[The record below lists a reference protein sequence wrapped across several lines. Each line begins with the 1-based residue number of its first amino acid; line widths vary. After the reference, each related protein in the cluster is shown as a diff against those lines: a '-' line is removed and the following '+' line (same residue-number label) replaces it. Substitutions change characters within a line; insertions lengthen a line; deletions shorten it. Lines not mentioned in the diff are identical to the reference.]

1 MGMFHISNLLMQAAD
16 VQKGFGAE
24 VKRRRIQLGIS
35 QEKLAERANLHRT
48 YVSDVEAGKRNPSLA
63 SIQRLTLALGASL
76 GAIFAS
82 VEDGKTVDGEA
93 GSPKLG
99 DILPVEDNQKDI
111 ELTLAAFRQA
121 KLTNPIHVIHDGIE
135 ALDYVFCRGNYAKR
149 PKTDRPQV
157 VLLDLHLPKIHG
169 LEVLRRIKA
178 DEFARK
184 IPVVVLT
191 ISQRDDHIQEALR
204 LGAQSYIVKPVDF
217 QNFSQSTSKLSF
229 RWAMLNPAEGL

>member
-1 MGMFHISNLLMQAAD
+1 MDAAD

-24 VKRRRIQLGIS
+24 IKRRRIQLGIS

-82 VEDGKTVDGEA
+82 VEDGARIPGEA
-93 GSPKLG
+93 GTAPKLG
-99 DILPVEDNQKDI
+99 DILLVEDNLKDI
-111 ELTLAAFRQA
+111 ELTLTAFRQA
-121 KLTNPIHVIHDGIE
+121 KLTNPVQVVHDGVE
-135 ALDYVFCRGNYAKR
+135 ALDYVFCRGEYAKR
-149 PKTDRPQV
+149 AKTERPQV
-157 VLLDLHLPKIHG
+157 VLLDLHLPKMHG

-178 DEFARK
+178 DDFARK

-191 ISQRDDHIQEALR
+191 VSQRDDHIREALR

-229 RWAMLNPAEGL
+229 RWAMLNPLEGVEAAVRKQS

>member
-1 MGMFHISNLLMQAAD
+1 MFHISNLLMQPAD

-24 VKRRRIQLGIS
+24 VKRRRVQLGIS

-82 VEDGKTVDGEA
+82 VEDGKNSNGEPN
-93 GSPKLG
+93 SPKLG
-99 DILPVEDNQKDI
+99 DILLVEDNHKDI

-121 KLTNPIHVIHDGIE
+121 KLTNPIQVIHDGIE

-149 PKTDRPQV
+149 PRTERPQV

-169 LEVLRRIKA
+169 LEILRRIKG
-178 DEFARK
+178 DEFTRK

-191 ISQRDDHIQEALR
+191 ASQRDDHIQEALR

>member
-1 MGMFHISNLLMQAAD
+1 MFHISNPLMQPAD

-82 VEDGKTVDGEA
+82 VEDGKKTDGEPL
-93 GSPKLG
+93 SSKLG
-99 DILPVEDNQKDI
+99 DILLVEDNHKDI

-149 PKTDRPQV
+149 PKTERPQV

-191 ISQRDDHIQEALR
+191 VSQRDDHIHEALR

-229 RWAMLNPAEGL
+229 RWAMLEPVGA

>member
-1 MGMFHISNLLMQAAD
+1 MSNALMDAAD

-35 QEKLAERANLHRT
+35 QEKLAERASLHRT

-82 VEDGKTVDGEA
+82 VEDVGKASDLGGMLA
-93 GSPKLG
+93 PKLG
-99 DILPVEDNQKDI
+99 DILLVEDNSKDV
-111 ELTLAAFRQA
+111 ELTLAAFQQA
-121 KLTNPIHVIHDGIE
+121 KLTNPVQVVHDGAD
-135 ALDYVFCRGNYAKR
+135 ALDFVFCRGAYAKR
-149 PKTDRPQV
+149 PKTEPPQV
-157 VLLDLHLPKIHG
+157 VLLDLHLPRMHG

-191 ISQRDDHIQEALR
+191 VSQRDDHIREALR

-217 QNFSQSTSKLSF
+217 QNFSQIASKLSF
-229 RWAMLNPAEGL
+229 RWALLEPASSV

>member
-1 MGMFHISNLLMQAAD
+1 MQPAD

-24 VKRRRIQLGIS
+24 VKRRRVQLGIS

-82 VEDGKTVDGEA
+82 VEDGKKTDGESH
-93 GSPKLG
+93 SPKLG
-99 DILPVEDNQKDI
+99 DILLVEDNHKDI

-121 KLTNPIHVIHDGIE
+121 KLTNPIQVIHDGIE

-149 PKTDRPQV
+149 PRTDRPQV

-169 LEVLRRIKA
+169 LEVLRRIKS

-191 ISQRDDHIQEALR
+191 ASQRDDHIQEALR

>member
-1 MGMFHISNLLMQAAD
+1 MQPAD

-82 VEDGKTVDGEA
+82 VEDGKNGDA
-93 GSPKLG
+93 HSPKLG
-99 DILPVEDNQKDI
+99 DILLIEDNVKDI
-111 ELTLAAFRQA
+111 ELTLTAFRQA

-135 ALDYVFCRGNYAKR
+135 ALDYVFCMAVRNGQ
-149 PKTDRPQV
+149 KTERPQV
-157 VLLDLHLPKIHG
+157 VLLVCTCKLR

-178 DEFARK
+178 DEFAGKSGCRTHC
-184 IPVVVLT
+184 L
-191 ISQRDDHIQEALR
+191 
-204 LGAQSYIVKPVDF
+204 
-217 QNFSQSTSKLSF
+217 
-229 RWAMLNPAEGL
+229 PAR

>member
-1 MGMFHISNLLMQAAD
+1 MQPAD

-24 VKRRRIQLGIS
+24 VKRRRIHLGIS

-82 VEDGKTVDGEA
+82 VENGAKGTSDTSNILTPRA
-93 GSPKLG
+93 G
-99 DILPVEDNQKDI
+99 DILLVEDNAKDA
-111 ELTLAAFRQA
+111 ELTLTAFKQA
-121 KLTNPIHVIHDGIE
+121 KLTNSVQVVHDGVE
-135 ALDYVFCRGNYAKR
+135 ALDFVFCRGPYSKR
-149 PKTDRPQV
+149 PKTELPQV

-178 DEFARK
+178 DEFTRK

-191 ISQRDDHIQEALR
+191 VSQRDDDIREALQ

-217 QNFSQSTSKLSF
+217 QNFAQSTSKLSL
-229 RWAMLNPAEGL
+229 RWALLNPSQGV

>member
-1 MGMFHISNLLMQAAD
+1 MGMFHISNLLMQPAD

-82 VEDGKTVDGEA
+82 VEDGKKTNGEPL
-93 GSPKLG
+93 SSKLG
-99 DILPVEDNQKDI
+99 DILLVEDNHKDI

-149 PKTDRPQV
+149 PKTERPQV

-169 LEVLRRIKA
+169 LEVLRRIKS

-191 ISQRDDHIQEALR
+191 ASQRDDHIHEALR

-229 RWAMLNPAEGL
+229 RWAMLEPVGA

>member
-1 MGMFHISNLLMQAAD
+1 MDAAD

-24 VKRRRIQLGIS
+24 IKRRRIELGIS

-82 VEDGKTVDGEA
+82 VEDGTKVPGRGDRP
-93 GSPKLG
+93 PKLG
-99 DILPVEDNQKDI
+99 DILLVEDNLRDV
-111 ELTLAAFRQA
+111 ELTLTAFKQA
-121 KLTNPIHVIHDGIE
+121 KLTNPVEVVHDGAE
-135 ALDYVFCRGNYAKR
+135 ALDYVFCRGKFAKR
-149 PKTDRPQV
+149 QKTERPQV

-178 DEFARK
+178 DEYARK

-191 ISQRDDHIQEALR
+191 VSQRDDDIREAMR

-217 QNFSQSTSKLSF
+217 QNFSQSTSKMSF
-229 RWAMLNPAEGL
+229 RWAMLNPVEGI

>member
-1 MGMFHISNLLMQAAD
+1 MQPAD

-24 VKRRRIQLGIS
+24 VKRRRVQLGIS

-82 VEDGKTVDGEA
+82 VEDGKNSNGEPN
-93 GSPKLG
+93 SPKLG
-99 DILPVEDNQKDI
+99 DILLVEDNHKDI

-149 PKTDRPQV
+149 PRTERPQV

-169 LEVLRRIKA
+169 LEILRRIKG

-191 ISQRDDHIQEALR
+191 VSQRDDHIQEALR

>member
-1 MGMFHISNLLMQAAD
+1 M
-16 VQKGFGAE
+16 QKGFGAE

-82 VEDGKTVDGEA
+82 VEEVARTPYDTIDNA
-93 GSPKLG
+93 APKLG
-99 DILPVEDNQKDI
+99 DILLVEDNSKDI
-111 ELTLAAFRQA
+111 ELTLAAFKQV
-121 KLTNPIHVIHDGIE
+121 KLTNPVQVVHDGVE
-135 ALDYVFCRGNYAKR
+135 ALDFVFCKGAYSKR
-149 PKTDRPQV
+149 SINDRPQV
-157 VLLDLHLPKIHG
+157 VLLDLHLPKLHG
-169 LEVLRRIKA
+169 LEVLRRIKS
-178 DEFARK
+178 DEFAKK

-191 ISQRDDHIQEALR
+191 VSQRDDYIREALR

-217 QNFSQSTSKLSF
+217 QNFSQSTSKLSL
-229 RWAMLNPAEGL
+229 RWALLNPVEGI

>member
-1 MGMFHISNLLMQAAD
+1 MFHISNLLMQPAD

-24 VKRRRIQLGIS
+24 VKRRRVQLGIS

-82 VEDGKTVDGEA
+82 VEDGKKADGGDSA
-93 GSPKLG
+93 GPKLG
-99 DILPVEDNQKDI
+99 DILLVEDNAKDI

-121 KLTNPIHVIHDGIE
+121 KLTNPIQVVHDGIE
-135 ALDYVFCRGNYAKR
+135 ALDFVFCRGHYAKR
-149 PKTDRPQV
+149 PKTERPQV
-157 VLLDLHLPKIHG
+157 VLLDLQLPKIHG

-191 ISQRDDHIQEALR
+191 VSQRDDHIHEALR

-217 QNFSQSTSKLSF
+217 QNFSESTSKLSF
-229 RWAMLNPAEGL
+229 RWAMLEPAMPA

>member
-1 MGMFHISNLLMQAAD
+1 MFHISNLLMQSAD

-82 VEDGKTVDGEA
+82 VEDGKKTDGDPL
-93 GSPKLG
+93 SPKLG
-99 DILPVEDNQKDI
+99 DILLVEDNLKDI
-111 ELTLAAFRQA
+111 ELTLTAFRQA

-191 ISQRDDHIQEALR
+191 VSQRDDHIHEALR

-229 RWAMLNPAEGL
+229 RWAMLEPVGT

>member
-1 MGMFHISNLLMQAAD
+1 MESPD

-82 VEDGKTVDGEA
+82 VEDGAKAASDTADTTAPRVGQ
-93 GSPKLG
+93 
-99 DILPVEDNQKDI
+99 ILLVEDNSKDI
-111 ELTLAAFRQA
+111 ELTLTAFKQA
-121 KLTNPIHVIHDGIE
+121 KLTNPVQVVHDGAE
-135 ALDYVFCRGNYAKR
+135 ALDFVFCKGAYSKR
-149 PKTDRPQV
+149 TKTERPQV

-178 DEFARK
+178 DEFTRK

-191 ISQRDDHIQEALR
+191 VSQRDDYIREALR

-229 RWAMLNPAEGL
+229 RWALLNPVEGI

>member
-1 MGMFHISNLLMQAAD
+1 MEPAD

-82 VEDGKTVDGEA
+82 VEEVARTPYDTIDNA
-93 GSPKLG
+93 APKLG
-99 DILPVEDNQKDI
+99 DILLVEDNSKDI
-111 ELTLAAFRQA
+111 ELTLAAFKQV
-121 KLTNPIHVIHDGIE
+121 KLTNPVQVVHDGVE
-135 ALDYVFCRGNYAKR
+135 ALDFVFCKGAYSKR
-149 PKTDRPQV
+149 SKNDRPQV
-157 VLLDLHLPKIHG
+157 VLLDLHLPKLHG
-169 LEVLRRIKA
+169 LEVLRRIKS
-178 DEFARK
+178 DEFTKK

-191 ISQRDDHIQEALR
+191 VSQRDDYIREALR

-217 QNFSQSTSKLSF
+217 QNFSQSTSKLSL
-229 RWAMLNPAEGL
+229 RWALLNPVEGI

>member
-1 MGMFHISNLLMQAAD
+1 MFHITNLLMQPAD

-24 VKRRRIQLGIS
+24 VKRRRVQLGIS

-82 VEDGKTVDGEA
+82 VEDGKKTDGE
-93 GSPKLG
+93 SHSSKLG
-99 DILPVEDNQKDI
+99 DILLVEDNHKDI

-121 KLTNPIHVIHDGIE
+121 KLTNPIQVIHDGIE

-149 PKTDRPQV
+149 PRTDRPQV

-169 LEVLRRIKA
+169 LEVLRRIKG

-191 ISQRDDHIQEALR
+191 ASQRDDHIQEALR

>member
-1 MGMFHISNLLMQAAD
+1 MQPAD

-24 VKRRRIQLGIS
+24 VKRRRVQLGFS
-35 QEKLAERANLHRT
+35 QEKLAERASLHRT

-82 VEDGKTVDGEA
+82 VEDGQGANSGDSQ
-93 GSPKLG
+93 GSKLG
-99 DILPVEDNQKDI
+99 DILLVEDNLKDV
-111 ELTLAAFRQA
+111 ELTLTAFRMA
-121 KLTNPIHVIHDGIE
+121 KLTNPIQVAHDGVE
-135 ALDYVFCRGNYAKR
+135 ALDYLFCRGNYAKR

-178 DEFARK
+178 DDFARK

-191 ISQRDDHIQEALR
+191 VSQRDDHIEEALR
-204 LGAQSYIVKPVDF
+204 LGAHTYIVKPVDF

-229 RWAMLNPAEGL
+229 RWAMLNPVDEH

>member
-1 MGMFHISNLLMQAAD
+1 MFHITNLLMQPAD

-24 VKRRRIQLGIS
+24 VKRRRVQLGIS

-82 VEDGKTVDGEA
+82 VEDGKNGEPN
-93 GSPKLG
+93 SPKLG
-99 DILPVEDNQKDI
+99 DILLVEDNHKDI

-149 PKTDRPQV
+149 PRTDRPQV

-169 LEVLRRIKA
+169 LEILRRIKG
-178 DEFARK
+178 DEFAKK

-191 ISQRDDHIQEALR
+191 ASQRDDHIQEALR

>member
-1 MGMFHISNLLMQAAD
+1 MFHISNLLMQPAD

-24 VKRRRIQLGIS
+24 VKRRRVQLGIS

-82 VEDGKTVDGEA
+82 VEDGKNGEPN
-93 GSPKLG
+93 SPKLG
-99 DILPVEDNQKDI
+99 DILLVEDNHKDI

-149 PKTDRPQV
+149 PRTDRPQV

-169 LEVLRRIKA
+169 LEILRRIKG
-178 DEFARK
+178 DEFAKK

-191 ISQRDDHIQEALR
+191 ASQRDDHIQEALR

>member
-1 MGMFHISNLLMQAAD
+1 MSSPFMESPN

-24 VKRRRIQLGIS
+24 VKRRRIELGIS

-63 SIQRLTLALGASL
+63 SIQRLTLALDASL

-82 VEDGKTVDGEA
+82 VEDGAHPASDTVETGAPKVGE
-93 GSPKLG
+93 
-99 DILPVEDNQKDI
+99 ILLVEDNSKDV
-111 ELTLAAFRQA
+111 ELTLTAFQQV
-121 KLTNPIHVIHDGIE
+121 KLTNPVQVVHDGAE
-135 ALDYVFCRGNYAKR
+135 ALDFIFCKGAYAKR
-149 PKTDRPQV
+149 SKIERPQV
-157 VLLDLHLPKIHG
+157 VLLDLHLPKVHG

-178 DEFARK
+178 DEFTRK

-191 ISQRDDHIQEALR
+191 VSQRDDYIREALR

-229 RWAMLNPAEGL
+229 RWALLDPEEGI

>member
-1 MGMFHISNLLMQAAD
+1 MEPAD

-24 VKRRRIQLGIS
+24 IKRRRVQLGIS
-35 QEKLAERANLHRT
+35 QEKLAERASLHRT

-82 VEDGKTVDGEA
+82 VEDGAKESGETRGTLA
-93 GSPKLG
+93 RKLG
-99 DILPVEDNQKDI
+99 DILLVEDNSKDVEI
-111 ELTLAAFRQA
+111 TLAAFRQA
-121 KLTNPIHVIHDGIE
+121 KLTNPVQVVQDGPE
-135 ALDYVFCRGNYAKR
+135 ALDFVFCRGAFAKR
-149 PKTDRPQV
+149 QKNDPPQV

-178 DEFARK
+178 DESTRK

-191 ISQRDDHIQEALR
+191 VSQRDDYIREALT

-229 RWAMLNPAEGL
+229 RWAMLNPVEGI

>member
-1 MGMFHISNLLMQAAD
+1 MESPD

-82 VEDGKTVDGEA
+82 VEDGVKAAAHTAETPTAKVGE
-93 GSPKLG
+93 
-99 DILPVEDNQKDI
+99 ILLVEDNSRDV
-111 ELTLAAFRQA
+111 ELTVTAFKQA
-121 KLTNPIHVIHDGIE
+121 KLTNPIQVVHDGAE
-135 ALDYVFCRGNYAKR
+135 ALDFVFCKGAYAKR
-149 PKTDRPQV
+149 VKTERPQV
-157 VLLDLHLPKIHG
+157 VLLDLQLPKIHG

-178 DEFARK
+178 DEFTRK

-191 ISQRDDHIQEALR
+191 VSQRDDHIHEALR

-229 RWAMLNPAEGL
+229 RWALLNPVEVI

>member
-1 MGMFHISNLLMQAAD
+1 MFHISNLLMQPAD

-24 VKRRRIQLGIS
+24 VKRRRVQLGIS

-82 VEDGKTVDGEA
+82 VEDGKHANGDA
-93 GSPKLG
+93 AAPKLG
-99 DILPVEDNQKDI
+99 DILLVEDNAKDI

-121 KLTNPIHVIHDGIE
+121 KLTNPIQVVHDGIE
-135 ALDYVFCRGNYAKR
+135 ALDFVFCRGHYAKR
-149 PKTDRPQV
+149 PKTERPQV
-157 VLLDLHLPKIHG
+157 VLLDLQLPKIHG

-191 ISQRDDHIQEALR
+191 VSQRDDHIHEALR

-217 QNFSQSTSKLSF
+217 QNFSESTSKLSF

>member
-1 MGMFHISNLLMQAAD
+1 MFHISNLLMQPAD

-24 VKRRRIQLGIS
+24 VKRRRMQLGIS

-82 VEDGKTVDGEA
+82 VEDGKPTNGESV
-93 GSPKLG
+93 SPKLG
-99 DILPVEDNQKDI
+99 DILLVEDNHKDI
-111 ELTLAAFRQA
+111 ELTMTAFRQA

-149 PKTDRPQV
+149 PRTDRPQV

-191 ISQRDDHIQEALR
+191 VSQRDDHIQEALR

-229 RWAMLNPAEGL
+229 RWAMLNPADGL